1 MSVVWGVFK
10 LSLRERVRNS
20 VIWVGVK
27 VELLLPNIER
37 RKLRW
42 LRNFWMPCFR
52 PRICLRDFVSLLPV

>member
-1 MSVVWGVFK
+1 M
-10 LSLRERVRNS
+10 RNS

-42 LRNFWMPCFR
+42 FRIFWMPFKLGVLCMSNLQDPASDR
-52 PRICLRDFVSLLPV
+52 RHA